1 MSPKILSPEALGHAL
16 KDVRKGL
23 GKTQDEVGTL
33 IGMDQGT
40 ISVIERGNPGTR
52 LETLFRL
59 LAALDLEISLQPRSK
74 PAGTAKGDQW

>member
-1 MSPKILSPEALGHAL
+1 MHPKILSPEALGHAL

-23 GKTQDEVGTL
+23 GKTQDEVGKL

-59 LAALDLEISLQPRSK
+59 LAALDLEISLQTRSK
-74 PAGTAKGDQW
+74 PAGTAEGDQW

>member
-1 MSPKILSPEALGHAL
+1 MPPKILSPEALGHAL
-16 KDVRKGL
+16 KDARKAT
-23 GKTQDEVGTL
+23 GKTQEEIGKL

-40 ISVIERGNPGTR
+40 VSIIERGNPGTR

-74 PAGTAKGDQW
+74 PAGTTEGDQW